1 MARKIQPLFDY
12 DTGTPETGT
21 PPPPRELGAHGKKL
35 WDRVQAE
42 YRIVDIG
49 GIEVLAQICAAVDT
63 LETLAGIV
71 RAEGVVI
78 QTSST
83 RKTHPAIREQTQL
96 RAFVVR
102 SLHRSNPP
110 LAVRERELAGDRRR
124 RTDRCPPSVSPS
136 PARRRP
142 GSRSKRSGCSR
153 QCDGVPIVS
162 SGGVCILAWSTSSEP
177 RHGNGR

>member
-12 DTGTPETGT
+12 DTGTPETGA

-35 WDRVQAE
+35 WDRVQVE
-42 YRIVDIG
+42 YRITDIG

-63 LETLAGIV
+63 LETLAEIV

-102 SLHRSNPP
+102 SLQVLGLGVEALKPTS
-110 LAVRERELAGDRRR
+110 G
-124 RTDRCPPSVSPS
+124 
-136 PARRRP
+136 RP
-142 GSRSKRSGCSR
+142 GKGFGW
-153 QCDGVPIVS
+153 QPEGPEED
-162 SGGVCILAWSTSSEP
+162 
-177 RHGNGR
+177 